1 MQSGYTQ
8 LDAEEREAVRTTGT
22 MSGHLLASATR
33 LTMQALSHVLKRQP
47 KRQPASDI
55 ELTTD
60 QQKTAD
66 VIAVTT
72 ERYGQRQDGGGLA
85 FETERY
91 RFSVTA
97 DGLYTAYDK
106 DLNWNVFQFQGSRE
120 RSQEKAVEVVSDLT
134 QQGTYTPAAAT
145 AAVGGAVDEFIG
157 NVPAPNVQAAMVPE
171 SPVVTLPEIELVT
184 NEPVAEPA
192 PTPTFVGTEL
202 ATEGEQAEEVGIG
215 LEGDLP
221 QPLPG
226 NSQDIAVFFAQLVES
241 GGQEVEPAAESYEE
255 VTTSQDIEPSVEE
268 AQDEVEAPSAEL
280 AAIADEL
287 VESYGEEDAPS
298 PPRRYSGEEYT
309 VEQQGN
315 FYNVRDKDNNTLL
328 SFEKTGNRYHIIED
342 HLTDEQRQ
350 LFTTVHSRT
359 QQKPLEEIMSDP
371 TGTTQLAYLEDLA
384 PEGSKAISFAHHQLD
399 SVGTEQLETQSQGIL
414 RHKDQSLL
422 IYSKPDNRV
431 LVSAT
436 ASGHISSQMTHQ
448 EAQGFAQAWQNTVQY
463 QQAQRGQPA
472 PRVDMER

>member
-145 AAVGGAVDEFIG
+145 AAVGGA
-157 NVPAPNVQAAMVPE
+157 
-171 SPVVTLPEIELVT
+171 
-184 NEPVAEPA
+184 
-192 PTPTFVGTEL
+192 
-202 ATEGEQAEEVGIG
+202 
-215 LEGDLP
+215 
-221 QPLPG
+221 
-226 NSQDIAVFFAQLVES
+226 
-241 GGQEVEPAAESYEE
+241 
-255 VTTSQDIEPSVEE
+255 
-268 AQDEVEAPSAEL
+268 
-280 AAIADEL
+280 
-287 VESYGEEDAPS
+287 
-298 PPRRYSGEEYT
+298 
-309 VEQQGN
+309 
-315 FYNVRDKDNNTLL
+315 
-328 SFEKTGNRYHIIED
+328 
-342 HLTDEQRQ
+342 
-350 LFTTVHSRT
+350 
-359 QQKPLEEIMSDP
+359 
-371 TGTTQLAYLEDLA
+371 
-384 PEGSKAISFAHHQLD
+384 
-399 SVGTEQLETQSQGIL
+399 
-414 RHKDQSLL
+414 
-422 IYSKPDNRV
+422 
-431 LVSAT
+431 
-436 ASGHISSQMTHQ
+436 
-448 EAQGFAQAWQNTVQY
+448 
-463 QQAQRGQPA
+463 
-472 PRVDMER
+472 